1 MDVIRVHMNN
11 EGDVIETTTTGDRL
25 PSGVGFVGYALDEG
39 VSRKSATLSSADLQR
54 AFEKLDDLR

>member
-1 MDVIRVHMNN
+1 MND

-25 PSGVGFVGYALDEG
+25 PSGVVSVGYAPDEE

>member
-1 MDVIRVHMNN
+1 MNN